1 MKTIE
6 VIMLPVTDQQK
17 AKQYY
22 LKLGFEVMIE
32 SPMGNGETWLQ
43 MGLPNQTTSL
53 VLKKFH
59 GVICETDNIQK
70 ESNELQAKGIKV
82 EKIDNTPWGKFAWM
96 KDLDGNGICLHE
108 K

>member
-43 MGLPNQTTSL
+43 MGFPNQTTSL
-53 VLKKFH
+53 ALMKFH

-70 ESNELQAKGIKV
+70 ESDELQAKGIEV

>member
-17 AKQYY
+17 AKEYY
-22 LKLGFEVMIE
+22 LKLGFQVMVE

-43 MGLPNQTTSL
+43 VGLPNQSTSL
-53 VLKKFH
+53 ALMKFH

-70 ESNELQAKGIKV
+70 ESGELQAKGIKV